1 MYLLP
6 VFSRFQRSTVFR
18 VSKQRTSLPLSFP
31 TIKLFP
37 SPFFLLSLPSHSL
50 SCFVFSF
57 YSRPGVHC
65 LRRGKKKT
73 QTMNELHPNDSRH
86 KKITRLLYVQLD
98 DSSPASSNSLLLHLQ
113 RVSINLLISELRTT
127 LTN

>member
-18 VSKQRTSLPLSFP
+18 VSKQRTSLSLSFP
-31 TIKLFP
+31 LNYFPLPSFSFP
-37 SPFFLLSLPSHSL
+37 SPLTLSRVSFFRFILVLASI
-50 SCFVFSF
+50 VF
-57 YSRPGVHC
+57 G
-65 LRRGKKKT
+65 GEKKKT

>member
-1 MYLLP
+1 MMYLLP

-50 SCFVFSF
+50 VFRFFVLFS
-57 YSRPGVHC
+57 SWRP
-65 LRRGKKKT
+65 LSSEGKKKT

>member
-18 VSKQRTSLPLSFP
+18 VSKQRTSLSLSFP
-31 TIKLFP
+31 LNYFPLPSFSFP
-37 SPFFLLSLPSHSL
+37 SPLTL